1 MQDLITSCENAYTK
15 RQEAKDAAIESA
27 NEYMQSEFIAAWL
40 TDPQAKIK
48 TPGFDK
54 TEMTLADVVADSF
67 AGHDGDHV
75 LHQLICIVSEA
86 SKGHDMT
93 LVASAFI
100 KSCAQRHAAFHEGDL

>member
-1 MQDLITSCENAYTK
+1 MQDCITSCENAYTK

-27 NEYMQSEFIAAWL
+27 NDYLQSEFIAAWL

-54 TEMTLADVVADSF
+54 TEMTLA
-67 AGHDGDHV
+67 
-75 LHQLICIVSEA
+75 
-86 SKGHDMT
+86 
-93 LVASAFI
+93 ASAFI

>member
-1 MQDLITSCENAYTK
+1 MQDLITACENAYTK
-15 RQEAKDAAIESA
+15 RQEAKDAEIESA
-27 NEYMQSEFIAAWL
+27 NDYLQGEFIAAWMA
-40 TDPQAKIK
+40 DPQTTIK

-67 AGHDGDHV
+67 SGSDGDHV
-75 LHQLICIVSEA
+75 LHQLLCIVSEA

-100 KSCAQRHAAFHEGDL
+100 KSCAQRHADFHEGDL